1 MKIEKIEKGKTIAIN
16 KEELDKIF
24 LKLEYNLDDIMP
36 EKKEKEAIKE
46 VKVTLLKIS
55 SNINKARKKLLGL
68 LRKKNI

>member
-1 MKIEKIEKGKTIAIN
+1 MQIEKIEEGKTIAIN

-24 LKLEYNLDDIMP
+24 LKLEYNLEDIMP

-46 VKVTLLKIS
+46 VKVTLLKVS

>member
-1 MKIEKIEKGKTIAIN
+1 MQIEKIEEGKTIAIN

-36 EKKEKEAIKE
+36 EKKETEAIKE
-46 VKVTLLKIS
+46 VKVTLLKVS

>member
-1 MKIEKIEKGKTIAIN
+1 MQIEKIEEGKTIAIN

-36 EKKEKEAIKE
+36 EKKEKETIKE
-46 VKVTLLKIS
+46 VKVTLLKVS

>member
-1 MKIEKIEKGKTIAIN
+1 MQIEKIEEGKTIAIN

-46 VKVTLLKIS
+46 
-55 SNINKARKKLLGL
+55 
-68 LRKKNI
+68 KN

>member
-1 MKIEKIEKGKTIAIN
+1 MQIEKIEEGKTIAIN

-46 VKVTLLKIS
+46 VKVTLLKVS
-55 SNINKARKKLLGL
+55 SNTNKARKKLLGL

>member
-1 MKIEKIEKGKTIAIN
+1 MQIEKIEEGKTIAIN

-24 LKLEYNLDDIMP
+24 LKLEYNLEDIRP

-46 VKVTLLKIS
+46 VKVTLLKVS

>member
-1 MKIEKIEKGKTIAIN
+1 MQIEKIEEGKTIAIN

-46 VKVTLLKIS
+46 VKVTLLKVS

-68 LRKKNI
+68 LRKKSI

>member
-1 MKIEKIEKGKTIAIN
+1 M
-16 KEELDKIF
+16 DKIF

-46 VKVTLLKIS
+46 VKVTLLKVS

>member
-1 MKIEKIEKGKTIAIN
+1 MQIEKIEEGKTIAIN

-46 VKVTLLKIS
+46 VKVSLLKVS

>member
-1 MKIEKIEKGKTIAIN
+1 MQIEKIEEGKTIAIN

-46 VKVTLLKIS
+46 VKVTLLKVS